1 MSEIRVPVSFGELI
15 DKITILEIKSERM
28 SDPGKLANVR
38 SELEALTTAWA
49 QAPESQQ
56 DIAALKAA
64 LKTVNEQ
71 LWEIEDDIR
80 DKEAAQSFDAG
91 FISLARSVY
100 VQNDERARIKREI
113 NTALGS
119 ALVEEKSY
127 RDYRAGQS

>member
-1 MSEIRVPVSFGELI
+1 MNEIRVPVSFGELV

-38 SELEALTTAWA
+38 SELEALTAAWS

-56 DIAALKAA
+56 DIAALKTA

-71 LWEIEDDIR
+71 LWEIEDAVR
-80 DKEAAQSFDAG
+80 EKEAAQSFDAG

-100 VQNDERARIKREI
+100 VRNDERARIKREI